1 MTKFLGA
8 FGRGFK
14 DGLKEEPSTKW
25 QLWAVAIMLLLAA
38 IRLSYPH
45 PPADADFLYSIGWYA
60 SYVAGSVGNLF
71 R

>member
-25 QLWAVAIMLLLAA
+25 RAAVVVLLLTFLV
-38 IRLSYPH
+38 IKTSYPH
-45 PPADADFLYSIGWYA
+45 PPADADFLFSIGWYA
-60 SYVAGSVGNLF
+60 SYVAGSIGNLF